1 MGHVVKQSNYLKA
14 PTSEMR
20 KVFAALGHPG
30 SLRWRQEEPFGLG
43 MYVVDMNTW
52 FNRIE
57 AHLQIKEWL
66 RDPTMKLR
74 FLNWKH
80 ARKEAR
86 LARREANARQ
96 AQPTGG

>member
-1 MGHVVKQSNYLKA
+1 MGHAVKQSNYLKP

-30 SLRWRQEEPFGLG
+30 MLRYRTGEPWGLG
-43 MYVVDMNTW
+43 MYVLDMDRW

-66 RDPTMKLR
+66 RDPSLKLR
-74 FLNWKH
+74 FLNWKQ

-86 LARREANARQ
+86 LARRGTNAS
-96 AQPTGG
+96 